1 MSAICNQCIG
11 TSDYRRGPRANVCLN
26 VSPLFC
32 LHGEFGS
39 PCLGFI
45 AFDPVYVCTHY
56 NNSPREGSPVAVL
69 TSEGVRVTRLLQ
81 LRLQT
86 FAHQRQEGAMTP
98 WLPALGEHLII
109 YPDNG
114 WMVMVMVCRGRGSQW
129 SHNYTDTDT
138 AVALGKM
145 VFYIELQNPLS
156 GTKLKPKFRKI
167 IVLRDWHA
175 SGWKG
180 HHWKNF

>member
-69 TSEGVRVTRLLQ
+69 TSEGVRDPRLLQ

-98 WLPALGEHLII
+98 WLPAQENTSLSTLTMA
-109 YPDNG
+109 G
-114 WMVMVMVCRGRGSQW
+114 WWWWWYAGAGAVSDRTITQTQTLQWHWEKWYFISSYKIHFQALNWSQ
-129 SHNYTDTDT
+129 S
-138 AVALGKM
+138 
-145 VFYIELQNPLS
+145 FE
-156 GTKLKPKFRKI
+156 R
-167 IVLRDWHA
+167 
-175 SGWKG
+175 
-180 HHWKNF
+180 

>member
-11 TSDYRRGPRANVCLN
+11 TSDYRRGPRANVCLI

-56 NNSPREGSPVAVL
+56 NNSPREGSPVADVDQL
-69 TSEGVRVTRLLQ
+69 GCEGSQTAAAPTPDIRTPETRGGHDSMTSCSGR
-81 LRLQT
+81 
-86 FAHQRQEGAMTP
+86 TP
-98 WLPALGEHLII
+98 HYP
-109 YPDNG
+109 PDNG
-114 WMVMVMVCRGRGSQW
+114 WVVMVCGGRGSQW

-145 VFYIELQNPLS
+145 VLYMELQNPLS